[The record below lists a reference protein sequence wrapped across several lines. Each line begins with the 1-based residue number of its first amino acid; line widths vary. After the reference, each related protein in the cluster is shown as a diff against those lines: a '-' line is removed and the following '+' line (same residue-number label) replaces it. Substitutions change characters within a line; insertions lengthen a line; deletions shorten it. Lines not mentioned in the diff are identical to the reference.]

1 MRERER
7 GRGGGSGRAF
17 RIAYKQ
23 QVFVIDAAVGI
34 ANTPRGTYA
43 TTTATATTSGSRRR
57 WVGGHPAWAYV
68 VGVAIIV
75 QFVPQAATLATT
87 TATTT

>member
-1 MRERER
+1 MRE
-7 GRGGGSGRAF
+7 RGGGSGRAF

-43 TTTATATTSGSRRR
+43 TTTATTSGSRRR
-57 WVGGHPAWAYV
+57 WEGGHTAWAYV

-75 QFVPQAATLATT
+75 QFVPQAATSATT